1 VNIPQFCSLLCP
13 ENLSSNLGSKDI
25 KDTHG
30 KTDMKLNSLLRYD
43 VAQDYRILH

>member
-13 ENLSSNLGSKDI
+13 ENLGSKDI

-30 KTDMKLNSLLRYD
+30 KTDRKLNSLLRYD